1 MIMSYRNFEDV
12 TIHGLDLSL
21 AYFPADHWRL
31 TGNYSFVNDNF
42 FENLQYSHGEGGADI
57 ALNAPRHK
65 VKLGMDY
72 NFAEWRLALGGQVR
86 YIDSFPMSSGVYV
99 GEVDSY
105 TVLDLNLTYRLPLE
119 QDLVF
124 QVDAS
129 NVLDQ
134 AYQSFVGTPAVGRLV
149 FGQVGLRF

>member
-1 MIMSYRNFEDV
+1 
-12 TIHGLDLSL
+12 
-21 AYFPADHWRL
+21 
-31 TGNYSFVNDNF
+31 
-42 FENLQYSHGEGGADI
+42 
-57 ALNAPRHK
+57 
-65 VKLGMDY
+65 
-72 NFAEWRLALGGQVR
+72 
-86 YIDSFPMSSGVYV
+86 MSSGVYV

-149 FGQVGLRF
+149 FGQGGVALLTIKREVNSNERTS

>member
-1 MIMSYRNFEDV
+1 M
-12 TIHGLDLSL
+12 
-21 AYFPADHWRL
+21 
-31 TGNYSFVNDNF
+31 NDNW
-42 FENLQYSHGEGGADI
+42 FENLKFSRAEGSADI

-65 VKLGMDY
+65 VKLGMGYDLV
-72 NFAEWRLALGGQVR
+72 EWGLTLGGQLR

-99 GEVDSY
+99 DEVNSC
-105 TVLDLNLTYRLPLE
+105 TVLDLNLTYQLPVE
-119 QDLVF
+119 QDLVL

-134 AYQSFVGTPAVGRLV
+134 AYQSFVGSPPLGRLV